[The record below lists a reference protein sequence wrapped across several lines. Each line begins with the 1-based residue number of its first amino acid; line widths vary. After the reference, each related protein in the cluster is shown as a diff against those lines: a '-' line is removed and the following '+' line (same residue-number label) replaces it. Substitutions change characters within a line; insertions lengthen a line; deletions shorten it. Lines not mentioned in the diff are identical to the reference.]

1 MVIFKKPDSKRKNI
15 NVATLKK
22 VENFLKKQRKPVFR
36 SEIVKKLSV
45 DYDSLKMVLKMLSI
59 KIDREGRVKLC

>member
-22 VENFLKKQRKPVFR
+22 VEKFLKKQSKPVFR